1 MADLRGKIA
10 LVTGA
15 SRGVGRGIAYEL
27 GAVGAIVYVTG
38 RSVRGSP
45 ATENLRGDVSDTADL
60 VTQAGGV
67 GIPVRCDHTQDADVD
82 ALFARIRR
90 ERSRLDIL
98 VNNVW
103 GGYERYGDAAFDAP
117 FWRQPLWRWR
127 LMFDAGVRAHFT
139 ASRAAA
145 PLMIA
150 QRAGVIIH
158 ISAGDEDK
166 YRGQVMY
173 DVAKTAVDRL
183 AFAES
188 QELRPHGVAVISLH
202 PGFTRTERV
211 ERFAS
216 EADLVSAESPRY
228 AGRAV
233 VALAADP
240 AVIERSGG
248 AYKTGALAREYG
260 FTDVDGSQPPPFTF
274 S

>member
-15 SRGVGRGIAYEL
+15 SRGVGRGIAHEL
-27 GAVGAIVYVTG
+27 GAAGAIVYVTG
-38 RSVRGSP
+38 RSVRGAP
-45 ATENLRGDVSDTADL
+45 ATENLRGDVHDTADL
-60 VTQAGGV
+60 VTQAGGI
-67 GIPVRCDHTQDADVD
+67 GIPVRCDHAQDAHVD

-90 ERSRLDIL
+90 EQARLDIL

-103 GGYERYGDAAFDAP
+103 GGYERYAHADFAAP
-117 FWRQPLWRWR
+117 FWQQPLWRWQ

-150 QRAGVIIH
+150 QRSGVIIH

-173 DVAKTAVDRL
+173 DIAKAAVDRM
-183 AFAES
+183 AFATA
-188 QELRPHGVAVISLH
+188 QELRQHNVAVLALH

-216 EADLVSAESPRY
+216 ATDLATAESPRY

-240 AVIERSGG
+240 AVIERNGG
-248 AYKTGALAREYG
+248 SYKTGALAREYG
-260 FTDVDGSQPPPFTF
+260 FTDVDGTQPPPFTF
-274 S
+274 C

>member
-15 SRGVGRGIAYEL
+15 SRGIGRGIAYEL
-27 GAVGAIVYVTG
+27 GAAGAIVYVTG
-38 RSVRGSP
+38 RSVRGAP
-45 ATENLRGDVSDTADL
+45 ATENLRGDVNDTADL

-82 ALFARIRR
+82 ALF
-90 ERSRLDIL
+90 
-98 VNNVW
+98 
-103 GGYERYGDAAFDAP
+103 
-117 FWRQPLWRWR
+117 WRQPLWRWQ

-150 QRAGVIIH
+150 QREGVIIH

-166 YRGQVMY
+166 YRGQVIY

-183 AFAES
+183 AFAEAH
-188 QELRPHGVAVISLH
+188 ELRQHGVAVIALH

-216 EADLVSAESPRY
+216 AADLAAAESPRY

-260 FTDVDGSQPPPFTF
+260 FTDVDGTQPPPFTF
-274 S
+274 TLNPP